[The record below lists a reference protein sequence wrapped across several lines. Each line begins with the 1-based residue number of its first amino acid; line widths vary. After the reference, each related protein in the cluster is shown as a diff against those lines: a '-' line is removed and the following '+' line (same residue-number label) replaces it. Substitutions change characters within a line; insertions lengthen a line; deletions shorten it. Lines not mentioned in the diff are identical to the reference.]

1 MRAKTISV
9 LCFAIILMAAMTEA
23 CKKGGESAPPAGT
36 TPIDDLI
43 KAGKGPVEVGSM
55 FKGINPVMPT
65 FTLSLKNVSDRPVQM
80 IMGTVLYFDE
90 NNKLIP
96 ESKADLN
103 YGELEVIKPGASIE
117 LQTMTGHKEAVSG
130 KWIVKEV
137 VYLKM
142 NPVDKA
148 YGELPYK
155 WTNPNYE
162 AELKAAENK

>member
-1 MRAKTISV
+1 MKKSGILV
-9 LCFAIILMAAMTEA
+9 LGLAFLLVLTAA
-23 CKKGGESAPPAGT
+23 CGKGGETAAPAGT
-36 TPIDDLI
+36 TPIDELI
-43 KAGKGPVEVGSM
+43 KAGKGPIEVGSM
-55 FKGINPVMPT
+55 LKGISPMLPT
-65 FTLSLKNVSDRPVQM
+65 FTLFLKNVSDRPVKM

-90 NNKLIP
+90 NDKLIP

-103 YGELEVIKPGASIE
+103 YGELEEIKAGAKIE
-117 LQTMTGHKEAVSG
+117 LQTMTEHKAAVRG

>member
-1 MRAKTISV
+1 MKKSGI
-9 LCFAIILMAAMTEA
+9 IILILAFLLGLTAA

-80 IMGTVLYFDE
+80 ILGTVLYFDE
-90 NNKLIP
+90 NDKLIP

-103 YGELEVIKPGASIE
+103 YGELEVVKPGASIE
-117 LQTMTGHKEAVSG
+117 LQTMTEHKEAVRG
-130 KWIVKEV
+130 KWIIKEV

-162 AELKAAENK
+162 TELKAAENK